1 MDLEDLRDT
10 FIPNCFEER
19 GWDKLLSGLPV
30 MCEPLIREFYSN
42 AVIREDELSCWVRGT
57 EFTLD
62 AHDID
67 DVLGLDGL
75 EDHEFINY
83 KDRMLSIETVQ
94 QRIGGQR
101 EGRCLNSTAF
111 PVDMRCLTII
121 MMFNL
126 YPIKKLTTINDAR
139 AIFLM
144 DLKEKT
150 FIDISSHIFDTIVD
164 ETRTTSRLKLIFPS
178 LFMRIF
184 RKKGVAIPQDI
195 NPMSTPLA
203 INKQTFKR
211 ISVRL
216 PGEED
221 EGDEGEGDPMETEA
235 EAAGQASTS
244 TPGRKGKRT
253 RASTSSDIPP
263 DAFQI
268 ILERL
273 NGLREVQTEQSERM
287 ATM

>member
-1 MDLEDLRDT
+1 MLSDL
-10 FIPNCFEER
+10 PA
-19 GWDKLLSGLPV
+19 V
-30 MCEPLIREFYSN
+30 CEPLIREFYSN
-42 AVIREDELSCWVRGT
+42 AMIREDELSCWVRGT
-57 EFTLD
+57 KFTLN

-67 DVLGLDGL
+67 DVLGLEGL
-75 EDHEFINY
+75 EDHDFINY

-101 EGRCLNSTAF
+101 EGRCLNTTAF

-126 YPIKKLTTINDAR
+126 YPIKKLTTINNAR

-144 DLKEKT
+144 ELKEKT

-164 ETRTTSRLKLIFPS
+164 ETRTTSRPKLIFPS
-178 LFMRIF
+178 LLMRIF
-184 RKKGVAIPQDI
+184 RNKGVAIPQDI
-195 NPMSTPLA
+195 SLMSTPSA

-211 ISVRL
+211 ISVCV
-216 PGEED
+216 PSEED
-221 EGDEGEGDPMETEA
+221 EGDEGEGDLMETKA
-235 EAAGQASTS
+235 EAVGQASTS
-244 TPGRKGKRT
+244 TPGRKGKRS

-273 NGLREVQTEQSERM
+273 DGLREVQAEQSERM
-287 ATM
+287 AAMQDQLDGLSEKFDSITTHHEQ